1 MRAGSGKG
9 EEGRGKR
16 CTFQAMLVL
25 GVIVSLQAQAQ
36 NPPTASPPS
45 NPPTPTPIPSIVPAA
60 PIAQTTVPTTIVLD
74 SFDSVTQWTTTPA
87 DGVEISVHPDSSGL
101 HGKAMRVDFDFHGH
115 GGYAV
120 IHRPLTYA
128 LPPNYEFSFAIK
140 GDAPT
145 NTLEFKLIDST
156 GDNVWW
162 SNNPNFVFPK
172 DWKTITRKKRQISFA
187 WGPTN
192 DKDLKRF
199 AAVEFAI
206 TAGSGGKGSIW
217 LDDFVVTP
225 LGPDTRFYPFPRVT
239 ASSQAS
245 GYEISRAVDTDLAT
259 AWRSAPLRVTAT
271 PGGNV
276 APAGSIPPG
285 AETINFDFQGRREFG
300 GLVISWEP
308 GRRASS
314 YEVQGSSDG
323 QTWQTLYT
331 VNRTSAPPAAGAS
344 SSSKSAVTSSP
355 LFRDYLYMPE
365 RDARFLRIVLKQ
377 SEATQSG
384 YGIRDIAIKPLDWA
398 ASENDLFFAMAR
410 EAPRGSYPRYLSSE
424 QSYWTVLGVDRDSAE
439 ALINEEGMIEVG
451 RGQFSIEPFLYTDGK
466 LVTWNDASRSVVA
479 NSEALPL
486 PQVVWSTKDLDLTI
500 APFAAGPVDSSVLY
514 ARYRIT
520 NNSRSHKKLT
530 LFLALRPL
538 QVNPPWQFLNLPGGV
553 ARVDSISLQGSSV
566 RVTGNKFVR
575 SLASASGFGA
585 LRFDDGNIV
594 DWLRAGAVPTSI
606 SVIDPN
612 GHASAAFAYQLEL
625 GPHATSS
632 PIDIAVPLHGGDL
645 NVAQL
650 LAAARSGYVAA
661 PTQIVAP
668 QPGATPEPSVANAP
682 GITLLPGQ
690 GERAVS
696 SQLEKTA
703 AEWREKMGPVS
714 ITLPPSAARYT
725 QTMRAQLADILI
737 NRDGAAIQPG
747 SRSYSR
753 SWIRDGSLT
762 STALLRLGHDKDVKD
777 FIDWYAPYQYDNGKV
792 PCCVDEHGA
801 TPVPENDSHGEF
813 IYLVAEYYRHTGD
826 KAELEKMWPHVAK
839 AVAYM
844 DSLRHERMTEQYTVG
859 ANKPFYGLLPQSIS
873 HEGYSAKPM
882 HSYWDDFFALRGF
895 KDAAFIAKELGKPE
909 AAQFAQIRNS
919 FRSSLFESIRQVVI
933 ARKIDYIPGSVEL
946 ADFDPT
952 STTIAVTPGGEAGR
966 LPGPLLN
973 RTFDKYFQQARQRA
987 TGLKPWDA
995 YTPYELRTVGVHIQL
1010 GQRARA
1016 HELLDFFF
1024 QGQRPPAW
1032 HQWAEVV
1039 YRDPNTPKFIGDM
1052 PHTWVGSDYIRS
1064 FLDMLAYERES
1075 DSSLVIGAGVRDEWV
1090 KEDPGIRVSNLSTEY
1105 GPINYDMRAIGKVV
1119 TINLRSGIR
1128 MPPGGIVVYSPLD
1141 QPILSAAVDG
1151 VPAAIR
1157 GAEVRVSKLPSIVT
1171 IRYAK

>member
-1 MRAGSGKG
+1 MIRGS
-9 EEGRGKR
+9 
-16 CTFQAMLVL
+16 TMLL
-25 GVIVSLQAQAQ
+25 ISGILALQAQAQ
-36 NPPTASPPS
+36 TPAPTTPPS
-45 NPPTPTPIPSIVPAA
+45 NPPAPTPIPAVAAPAPAA
-60 PIAQTTVPTTIVLD
+60 QTSVPTTVVLD
-74 SFDSVTQWTTTPA
+74 SFDSVTQWTATPA
-87 DGVEISVHPDSSGL
+87 DGVEISVHPESNGA

-115 GGYAV
+115 GGYGV
-120 IHRPLTYA
+120 IHRPLTFA

-145 NTLEFKLIDST
+145 NTLEFKLIDLT
-156 GDNVWW
+156 GENVWW
-162 SNNPNFVFPK
+162 SNNPNFVFPR
-172 DWKTITRKKRQISFA
+172 DWKTITRKKRQIAFA

-192 DKDLKRF
+192 NRELKRF
-199 AAVEFAI
+199 AAIELAI

-217 LDDFVVTP
+217 LDDLVVTP
-225 LGPDTRFYPFPRVT
+225 LDPTTPYTWTPRVT
-239 ASSQAS
+239 ASSQAQGYDVSRLIDTSLTTSWRNAPARGTS
-245 GYEISRAVDTDLAT
+245 GASGAKGVSSASGVDT
-259 AWRSAPLRVTAT
+259 VY
-271 PGGNV
+271 
-276 APAGSIPPG
+276 I
-285 AETINFDFQGRREFG
+285 DFLKRREFG
-300 GLVISWEP
+300 GMVIGWEP
-308 GRRASS
+308 GRRANS
-314 YEVQGSSDG
+314 YEVQASKDG
-323 QTWQTLYT
+323 QIWETLYT
-331 VNRTSAPPAAGAS
+331 VNRSSAAPLVQPAPSTKTAIAL
-344 SSSKSAVTSSP
+344 SP
-355 LFRDYLYMPE
+355 LFRDYLYTPE
-365 RDARFLRIVLKQ
+365 SDARFVRVILK
-377 SEATQSG
+377 SAEGNGG
-384 YGIRDIAIKPLDWA
+384 YGIRDISVRPLDWA

-424 QSYWTVLGVDRDSAE
+424 QSYWTVIGVDRDSTE

-451 RGQFSIEPFLYTDGK
+451 RGQFSIEPFLFIDGK
-466 LVTWNDASRSVVA
+466 LVTWNDVKTSVASNA
-479 NSEALPL
+479 EALPL
-486 PQVVWSTKDLDLTI
+486 PQVVWSTKDVDLTI
-500 APFAAGPVDSSVLY
+500 SAFAAGPVDSSVLY
-514 ARYRIT
+514 ARYRVT
-520 NNSRSHKKLT
+520 NNSRSYKKLT
-530 LFLALRPL
+530 LYLALRPL
-538 QVNPPWQFLNLPGGV
+538 QVNPPWQFLNRPGGV
-553 ARVDSISLQGSSV
+553 ARVDSISFQGSSA

-575 SLASASGFGA
+575 SLASVSGFGA
-585 LRFDDGNIV
+585 VTFADGNIV
-594 DWLRAGAVPTSI
+594 DWLRLGKVPTPL
-606 SVIDPN
+606 SVTDPS

-632 PIDIAVPLHGGDL
+632 PIDLAVPLHGGDL
-645 NVAQL
+645 NLAQL
-650 LAAARSGYVAA
+650 LSAARSGYVAP
-661 PTQIVAP
+661 PTQVVAP
-668 QPGATPEPSVANAP
+668 RPGATPEPSGASAP

-696 SQLEKTA
+696 LQLEKTA
-703 AEWREKMGPVS
+703 AEWREKLGPVS

-762 STALLRLGHDKDVKD
+762 STALLRLGHDQDVKD

-844 DSLRHERMTEQYTVG
+844 DSLRHERMTPQYTVG

-909 AAQFAQIRNS
+909 AAKFAEIRGS
-919 FRSSLFESIRQVVI
+919 FRANLFESIRQVVI
-933 ARKIDYIPGSVEL
+933 LRKIDYIPGSVEL
-946 ADFDPT
+946 ADFDAT
-952 STTIAVTPGGEAGR
+952 STTIAVSPGGEAGR
-966 LPGPLLN
+966 LPGPLLL
-973 RTFDKYFQQARQRA
+973 RTFDKYFQDARLRRL
-987 TGLKPWDA
+987 GIKPWDA
-995 YTPYELRTVGVHIQL
+995 YTPYELRTVGTHVQL

-1024 QGQRPPAW
+1024 TGQRPAAW

-1039 YRDPNTPKFIGDM
+1039 YRDPKTPKFIGDM
-1052 PHTWVGSDYIRS
+1052 PHTWVGSDYIRC

-1090 KEDPGIRVSNLSTEY
+1090 KETPGIKVSNLSTEY
-1105 GPINYDMRAIGKVV
+1105 GPLNYDMSALGKVV
-1119 TINLRSGIR
+1119 TVNLRTGIR

-1151 VPAAIR
+1151 VPTAIR
-1157 GAEVRVSKLPSIVT
+1157 GAEVRVRKLPSIVT

>member
-1 MRAGSGKG
+1 MIRGS
-9 EEGRGKR
+9 
-16 CTFQAMLVL
+16 TLVL
-25 GVIVSLQAQAQ
+25 IAGIFALRVQAQT
-36 NPPTASPPS
+36 PTATAPPS
-45 NPPTPTPIPSIVPAA
+45 NPPTPTPIPAVVAPA
-60 PIAQTTVPTTIVLD
+60 PVAQTSIPTIVLD
-74 SFDSVTQWTTTPA
+74 SFDSVTQWTATPA
-87 DGVEISVHPDSSGL
+87 DGVEISVHSEANGA

-115 GGYAV
+115 GGYGV
-120 IHRPLTYA
+120 IHRAFNLA

-145 NTLEFKLIDST
+145 NTLELKLIDST
-156 GDNVWW
+156 GNNVWW

-172 DWKTITRKKRQISFA
+172 DWTTITRKKRQISFA

-192 DKDLKRF
+192 DKGLKQF
-199 AAVEFAI
+199 AAIELAI

-217 LDDFVVTP
+217 LDDLVVTP
-225 LGPDTRFYPFPRVT
+225 LEPDTRFYPAPSMS
-239 ASSQAS
+239 ASSQAE
-245 GYEISRAVDTDLAT
+245 GYGVYRATDADLTT
-259 AWRSAPLRVTAT
+259 AWRSAPLRVSPTPASATAT
-271 PGGNV
+271 VPGSV
-276 APAGSIPPG
+276 PAG
-285 AETINFDFQGRREFG
+285 AETIDIDFQRRREFG
-300 GLVISWEP
+300 GLVIGWEP
-308 GRRASS
+308 GRRANS
-314 YEVQGSSDG
+314 YEVQGSPDKQS
-323 QTWQTLYT
+323 WRTLYT
-331 VNRTSAPPAAGAS
+331 VNRSSGTPSVPPASTKAG
-344 SSSKSAVTSSP
+344 VTTTP
-355 LFRDYLYMPE
+355 LFRDYLYLPE
-365 RDARFLRIVLKQ
+365 SDARYLRIVLVSPENK
-377 SEATQSG
+377 AG
-384 YGIRDIAIKPLDWA
+384 YGIRDISVKPIDWA
-398 ASENDLFFAMAR
+398 PTENDFFFALAKD
-410 EAPRGSYPRYLSSE
+410 APRGSYPRYLSSE
-424 QSYWTVLGVDRDSAE
+424 QSYWTVIGVDRDSAE

-451 RGQFSIEPFLYTDGK
+451 RGQFSIEPFLYIDGK
-466 LVTWNDASRSVVA
+466 LVTWNDVSTSVAS
-479 NSEALPL
+479 NPEALPL

-500 APFAAGPVDSSVLY
+500 SAFAAGPVDSSVLY

-520 NNSRSHKKLT
+520 NNSRSYKKLT

-566 RVTGNKFVR
+566 HVTGNKFVR
-575 SLASASGFGA
+575 SLASVSGFGA
-585 LRFDDGNIV
+585 VAFDDGNIV
-594 DWLRAGAVPTSI
+594 DWLRTGKVPTSI
-606 SVIDPN
+606 SVIDRT

-632 PIDIAVPLHGGDL
+632 PIDLAVPLHGGDL
-645 NVAQL
+645 NLAQL
-650 LAAARSGYVAA
+650 LSAARSGYVAA
-661 PTQIVAP
+661 PTQVVAA
-668 QPGATPEPSVANAP
+668 QPGATPEPSVASAP

-703 AEWREKMGPVS
+703 GEWREKMGPVG

-777 FIDWYAPYQYDNGKV
+777 FIDWYAPYQYDNGKI

-826 KAELEKMWPHVAK
+826 KAELEAMWPHVVK

-844 DSLRHERMTEQYTVG
+844 DSLRHERMTSKYTVG
-859 ANKPFYGLLPQSIS
+859 ANKPFYGLLPESIS
-873 HEGYSAKPM
+873 HEGYSAQPM

-895 KDAAFIAKELGKPE
+895 KDAAFIARELDKPE
-909 AAQFAQIRNS
+909 AAKFAEFRSS
-919 FRSSLFESIRQVVI
+919 FRSNLFESIRQVVI
-933 ARKIDYIPGSVEL
+933 LRKIDYIPGSVEL
-946 ADFDPT
+946 ADFDAT
-952 STTIAVTPGGEAGR
+952 STTIAVSPGGEAGR
-966 LPGPLLN
+966 LPGPLLA
-973 RTFDKYFQQARQRA
+973 RTFDKYFQEARLRRL
-987 TGLKPWDA
+987 GIKPWDA
-995 YTPYELRTVGVHIQL
+995 YTPYELRTVGTHIQL

-1024 QGQRPPAW
+1024 TGQRPAAW

-1039 YRDPNTPKFIGDM
+1039 YRDPKTPKFIGDM

-1090 KEDPGIRVSNLSTEY
+1090 QEPPGIKVSNLSTEY
-1105 GPINYDMRAIGKVV
+1105 GPLNYDMSGVGKVV

-1128 MPPGGIVVYSPLD
+1128 MPPGGIVIYSPLD

-1151 VPAAIR
+1151 VATAVR
-1157 GAEVRVSKLPSIVT
+1157 GAEVRVRKLPSIVT